1 MRVLV
6 LNPGSATLKAT
17 VLDEPDPDARF
28 DRTLEWSPSDG
39 HSDRA
44 GTIAGLLGALPA
56 EGIAPTTIEAVGY
69 RVVHGG
75 AELTEPTL
83 VDDATLD
90 AIDGLA
96 DLAPLHN
103 PIAAATIRAARAA
116 LPAIPHVATFDT
128 AFHAGLPEAA
138 RRYPLPDRWLDEWGI
153 RRYGFHGLSVQWS
166 VRRAGELLD
175 RPPED
180 LRLVVAHLGGGCS
193 VTAVDG
199 GRSIDTSMGLTPLEG
214 LMMGT
219 RAGSIDPGA
228 VLRAVRLGGDVTAV
242 EDDLE
247 HRSGLLGVS
256 GQTDDMRELLRL
268 ETAGDRRAALAI
280 DMFVGRTAAGIAAV
294 ATSLPSIDAVVFT
307 GGIGEHAGA
316 VRRGIEARLT
326 ALGVPV
332 ESDGTND
339 ARDAVLASGP
349 PAVLRIHARE
359 DLVIA
364 AATADLA
371 ARPRAGADRP

>member
-28 DRTLEWSPSDG
+28 DRTLEWSPSEA

-44 GTIAGLLGALPA
+44 ETIAGLLGALPA

-316 VRRGIEARLT
+316 VRRRIEARLT

-332 ESDGTND
+332 ESDSTND

-371 ARPRAGADRP
+371 ARPRAPADRP